1 MPKMASILSTIVDG
15 FKSLLAHLEAMS
27 KDVVSEI
34 ETYSAKVAQE
44 IQILLTKA
52 FADVKARISSLIK
65 GFTAKIHSLS
75 QKSINTNAGT
85 STSSFSQRLH
95 SAAKAAETEA
105 ERLIR
110 DAKTEAAAM
119 VHEARDM
126 IRRMADGLS
135 TARGDVTVFI
145 RKTGKDVFV
154 SLAAVGEGAV
164 SKAKGFFESAFRDVE
179 LDGSFV
185 ASHALQVGEVPVL
198 AAFNPVMIAG
208 FAAAGL
214 ILVGSHSYA
223 ESIINQGDQ
232 SV

>member
-1 MPKMASILSTIVDG
+1 MASVLTSIVDG

-44 IQILLTKA
+44 IQVLLTKA

-65 GFTAKIHSLS
+65 SFTAKIHALS
-75 QKSINTNAGT
+75 QKSINTSSGT
-85 STSSFSQRLH
+85 STSSFSQRVR
-95 SAAKAAETEA
+95 SAAKAAENEA
-105 ERLIR
+105 EKLIH
-110 DAKTEAAAM
+110 DAKTEAVAV

-126 IRRMADGLS
+126 IRRMADGLGA
-135 TARGDVTVFI
+135 ARGDVTAFI
-145 RKTGKDVFV
+145 RKTGKDVFT

-164 SKAKGFFESAFRDVE
+164 SKAKTFFESAFHDIE

-185 ASHALQVGEVPVL
+185 ASHALQVGEAAAL
-198 AAFNPVMIAG
+198 TAFNPVMIAG

-223 ESIINQGDQ
+223 ESILRKGAEE
-232 SV
+232 